1 MREGAIRMGT
11 KQILV
16 VANQTLGG
24 TSLRSEIQRRLA
36 DDTCKLTLVVPATPP
51 QEHVIWTEG
60 EAMDIARRRLDAALK
75 TFSEMGADVKGVVG
89 DASPITAID
98 DALRVKNYDEIIVST
113 LPPGLSKWLK
123 QDLPHRVE
131 RRYELPVT
139 MIIGAKEPTPTT

>member
-1 MREGAIRMGT
+1 VGT

-51 QEHVIWTEG
+51 QEHATWTEG
-60 EAMDIARRRLDAALK
+60 EAIDIARHRLDAAIK
-75 TFSEMGADVKGVVG
+75 TFSEMGADVEGVVG

-113 LPPGLSKWLK
+113 LPPGLSRWLK

>member
-1 MREGAIRMGT
+1 VGT

-24 TSLRSEIQRRLA
+24 ASLRSEIQRRIA
-36 DDTCKLTLVVPATPP
+36 DDDCKLTLVVPATPP
-51 QEHVIWTEG
+51 QEHATWTEG
-60 EAMDIARRRLDAALK
+60 EANDIARHRLDAALK
-75 TFSEMGADVKGVVG
+75 TFSEMGADVEGVVG

-113 LPPGLSKWLK
+113 LPPGLSRWLK

-139 MIIGAKEPTPTT
+139 MIIGAKESTPTT